1 MNLFRAQIRVNTV
14 HQVILEENLPIFF
27 SVKSII
33 LSLFILKF
41 CDLSCMK
48 LVVEFYMC
56 IIFYNVTLN
65 CDIAKNDF
73 IYEI

>member
-1 MNLFRAQIRVNTV
+1 
-14 HQVILEENLPIFF
+14 
-27 SVKSII
+27 
-33 LSLFILKF
+33 
-41 CDLSCMK
+41 MK

-56 IIFYNVTLN
+56 IIFYNVTLK